1 MMNDFMVLMVKLQY
15 IAFEPLLVEL
25 VLFTCGR
32 KEMVGREYMTL
43 SLIVIILLSGSM
55 LSFSCFECEE
65 SGLFP

>member
-43 SLIVIILLSGSM
+43 FVITCDYSVMWLDAE
-55 LSFSCFECEE
+55 F
-65 SGLFP
+65 